1 MNKDK
6 RKNYVQST
14 DTIHNMTTIEDVDRK
29 YLLFEEIADLSF
41 ERELSDLDAPYRA
54 QRDLDTVYGDD
65 AGYQYI
71 ADWITE

>member
-1 MNKDK
+1 MNNQVFGAVIAYI
-6 RKNYVQST
+6 R
-14 DTIHNMTTIEDVDRK
+14 DR
-29 YLLFEEIADLSF
+29 FEEIADLSF